1 MAIRRVISLILLST
15 LPAAAETSVRIEGI
29 SHTSES
35 QVMELMGGR
44 LTHVRSSP
52 ASAPLAD
59 DAAFLLRQVLRKDGF
74 ADATVDWKLS
84 GPREIVLRV
93 HEGGRRSLG
102 KVTVKGVPKEDARK
116 FAKLYAKP
124 AEKDQPF
131 GSGALPFREEDVD
144 TGLSYLRQE
153 LNARGY
159 WSAEAAVANRAAI
172 PATGM
177 VDLSIDVRMGPLYR
191 IGRPTVSS
199 TDAAGTTLT
208 MAAAQPFVGRDATT
222 GNLNAMRL
230 AVEEASASRGY
241 PDAKIRMTQALEAG
255 NFIPGFAI
263 ELGTRVRLRQ
273 IHIVGLDRTN
283 PTRIARRLKNLQGE
297 WYDEATMNRK
307 LREFLATGAF
317 SSARVETESAGD
329 DAIDATVHF
338 DEAKARGITLG
349 LGFGSYQGVITRA
362 TYTDRNL
369 FGDLLGFS
377 AGMELGTRGLLG
389 EVRVTDPWLFGS
401 DVSVTGRAFA
411 LSYIREGYT
420 SFETG
425 IDAKAT
431 WKYNKH
437 YTVDLLAG
445 WSFVNLIENGL
456 PFSEL
461 GETVYT
467 HPRIRLTQA
476 LDFRDNPVLPKH
488 GWHLESPLE
497 IGAAIGDIST
507 PYILAGLSG
516 GWYHEINGNWQL
528 GLGGQWN
535 MLIPGGDGADL
546 PIDLRLFNGGAR
558 SVRSFPERE
567 LGPSANGYPTGGEDM
582 WSTNLELIRNLGSA
596 VKAVAFFDAGS
607 LARNHEQISSSS
619 IELAAGL
626 GLRLD
631 LPIGPVRLEYG
642 YNLTRDPGEPA
653 GTFHFAIGCAY

>member
-1 MAIRRVISLILLST
+1 MTIRHVISMILLAA
-15 LPAAAETSVRIEGI
+15 LPATAETRVRIEGMI
-29 SHTSES
+29 HKSES

-44 LTHVRSSP
+44 LTQVQSSP

-59 DAAFLLRQVLRKDGF
+59 DAAFLLGQVLHKDGF
-74 ADATVDWKLS
+74 ADATVDWKIS

-102 KVTVKGVPKEDARK
+102 KVTVNGVPTEDAKK
-116 FAKLYAKP
+116 FAKLFAKP

-131 GSGALPFREEDVD
+131 GAGPLPFREEDVD
-144 TGLSYLRQE
+144 TGLSFLRQE

-159 WSAEAAVANRAAI
+159 WSAEAAITNRAAI
-172 PATGM
+172 PATGA
-177 VDLSIDVRMGPLYR
+177 VDLTIEVRMGQLYR
-191 IGRPTVSS
+191 IARPTISS
-199 TDAAGTTLT
+199 TDAVGTTLT
-208 MAAAQPFVGRDATT
+208 TAAAQPFFGREATT
-222 GNLNAMRL
+222 ANLNAMRV

-241 PDAKIRMTQALEAG
+241 PDAKIRMTQTLETG
-255 NFIPGFAI
+255 RFIPGFAI
-263 ELGTRVRLRQ
+263 ELGTRVRLSN
-273 IHIVGLDRTN
+273 IHIEGLDRTN
-283 PTRIARRLKNLQGE
+283 PTRIARRLTKLEGE
-297 WYDEATMNRK
+297 WYDEASMNRK

-317 SSARVETESAGD
+317 SSARVETKSVGD
-329 DAIDATVHF
+329 DAIDATLHF
-338 DEAKARGITLG
+338 DEAKARGISLG

-401 DVSVTGRAFA
+401 DVSATGRVFA

-425 IDAKAT
+425 FDGKAT
-431 WKYNKH
+431 WKSNKH

-445 WSFVNLIENGL
+445 CSLVNLNADGL
-456 PFSEL
+456 PLSEL

-488 GWHLESPLE
+488 GWHLECPLE
-497 IGAAIGDIST
+497 VGAALGNIST
-507 PYILAGLSG
+507 TYILAGLSG
-516 GWYHEINGNWQL
+516 GWYHEINRNWQV

-535 MLIPGGDGADL
+535 VLIPGGDGTDL

-567 LGPSANGYPTGGEDM
+567 LGPRANGYPTGGEDM
-582 WSTNLELIRNLGSA
+582 WSSNLELIRNLGSA
-596 VKAVAFFDAGS
+596 IKAVGFFDAGT
-607 LARNHEQISSSS
+607 LARNHEEIGSSS

-642 YNLTRDPGEPA
+642 YNLTRNPGEPA